1 MKKRNYYTEEFMK
14 DVLARL
20 LESAYLVCCDLIDFG
35 LTEEY
40 FGKLVV
46 EKQRELIN
54 IKKGGEE

>member
-1 MKKRNYYTEEFMK
+1 MKKRRYYTEDFMK

-20 LESAYLVCCDLIDFG
+20 LESAYLVCCDMTDFS
-35 LTEEY
+35 LTIEE

-46 EKQRELIN
+46 EKQKEL